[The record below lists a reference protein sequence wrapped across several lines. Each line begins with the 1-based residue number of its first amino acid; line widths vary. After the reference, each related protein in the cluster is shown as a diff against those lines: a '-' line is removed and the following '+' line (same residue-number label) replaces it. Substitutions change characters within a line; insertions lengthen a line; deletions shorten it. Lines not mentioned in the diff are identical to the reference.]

1 MDLAARRSRGGV
13 VLGLHRQR
21 SREVVD
27 LTMCLVLHPALVGLM
42 SPLRGLLARLQAFRR
57 EGSVIANLLDSGI
70 DLLVRSDASLKPIF
84 DSAVLQVIES
94 ARQFAPR
101 RQRGTTRS
109 GAAISL
115 R

>member
-1 MDLAARRSRGGV
+1 MRMRLDGTVPAAPEPTAV
-13 VLGLHRQR
+13 
-21 SREVVD
+21 
-27 LTMCLVLHPALVGLM
+27 
-42 SPLRGLLARLQAFRR
+42 
-57 EGSVIANLLDSGI
+57 
-70 DLLVRSDASLKPIF
+70 KPIF

>member
-1 MDLAARRSRGGV
+1 MTTQHEMEEAYAA
-13 VLGLHRQR
+13 QQ
-21 SREVVD
+21 EVID
-27 LTMCLVLHPALVGLM
+27 ILRKNGDTALVT
-42 SPLRGLLARLQAFRR
+42 RLQ
-57 EGSVIANLLDSGI
+57 
-70 DLLVRSDASLKPIF
+70 PIF